1 MPERTPE
8 STMKNADLLSH
19 SLPWAEIDD
28 RARADRL
35 RLEQLERVLA
45 PGTAGLVSRIKR
57 SLLHW
62 GVCLFGAGARPA
74 VG

>member
-1 MPERTPE
+1 MR
-8 STMKNADLLSH
+8 NADLLSH
-19 SLPWAEIDD
+19 SLPWAEIDE

-45 PGTAGLVSRIKR
+45 PGTTALVVRIKR
-57 SLLHW
+57 ALLHC
-62 GVCLFGAGARPA
+62 GVRLFGAGARPA